1 MESAGLRPYSVAMWK
16 WILWFIVFAMAI
28 KFWPVTLA
36 LVVLMLFIGRKRA
49 TASRSLKP
57 ARKPAPK
64 LKPQPVP
71 ELPAPEY
78 LPRWTATRRMNAGRE
93 HAQWQREFDRA

>member
-1 MESAGLRPYSVAMWK
+1 MWK
-16 WILWFIVFAMAI
+16 WILGLIVVALAI
-28 KFWPVTLA
+28 KYWPIVLACIA
-36 LVVLMLFIGRKRA
+36 LVLLLAHIRRNAA
-49 TASRSLKP
+49 TDPGPLKP

-78 LPRWTATRRMNAGRE
+78 LPRWTASRRTNTGRE
-93 HAQWQREFDRA
+93 HDQWQREFDRA